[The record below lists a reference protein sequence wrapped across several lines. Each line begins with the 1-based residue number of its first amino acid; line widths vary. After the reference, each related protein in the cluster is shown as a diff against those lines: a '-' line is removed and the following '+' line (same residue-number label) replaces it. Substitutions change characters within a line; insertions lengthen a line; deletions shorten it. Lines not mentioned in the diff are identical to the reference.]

1 MMVRRTFDVFVS
13 GAALMCLALPL
24 AIVAGMVALS
34 SPGPVFYC
42 QLRVGRGG
50 RLFCLY
56 KFRTMH
62 DRATGSQVTVA
73 TDSRVTAVGAWLR
86 RLKIDELPQLWNV
99 LCADMSL
106 IGPRPE
112 VERFVQHYGPAEQ
125 RILEFTPGLASRAQ
139 LVYPHEPT
147 LLRQAEDPEAAY
159 VRLLMPLKIAVDLEY
174 ERVRTFWSDVM
185 LIAEL
190 LLLVVGKSY
199 RVDTDLQMDTAAL
212 GHANRAEHQ
221 AGA

>member
-1 MMVRRTFDVFVS
+1 
-13 GAALMCLALPL
+13 MCLAVPL
-24 AIVAGMVALS
+24 AIVAAMVTLS

-42 QLRVGRGG
+42 QWRVGRGG

-73 TDSRVTAVGAWLR
+73 TDPRITTVGAWLR

-99 LCADMSL
+99 LCGDMSL

-112 VERFVQHYGPAEQ
+112 VERFVQHYGATER

-139 LVYPHEPT
+139 LVYPHEST
-147 LLRQAEDPEAAY
+147 LLRQVDDPEAAY

-174 ERVRTFWSDVM
+174 ESVRTFWSDVG

-190 LLLVVGKSY
+190 LLLVAGKSY
-199 RVDTDLQMDTAAL
+199 RVDSDLRMDTAAF
-212 GHANRAEHQ
+212 GHAHQAEHQ